1 MRTANGTLLQL
12 VVIAWAGAPGFAAEG
27 ARVDGKNIRIEF
39 DSNMHSRVVALLAG
53 QERVIGD
60 FTPSEFI
67 RVSGRDVTD
76 FSLEDQKRGPVRDQL
91 GSGYRTILTGIAPSL
106 KKVVPVTVYDA
117 FPRTAIFEVAYT
129 NTGGA
134 DLSVSGWTNQHHA
147 ISAPPAA
154 AQPAFWSY
162 QSGSYE
168 KRPDWVLPLKPG
180 FKQENFLGMNAP
192 DYGGGTPVVDVW
204 CRDAGIGV
212 GLLEMA
218 PKLVSL
224 PDEEAEQQL
233 ARRDVEGAVAHFE
246 RAIELAPQFSEAWN
260 HLGTIAYQARD
271 YTRAETCFRKALDAD
286 PNSFQ
291 PLVNLGGVSINLGKF
306 EEALQYNLYA
316 ALTRPNDALANSQ
329 LGMSYF
335 YSGKLDLAQKYLTA
349 AKRFD
354 PAHFSHPQ
362 LMLAEIALRRQDRA
376 AAAGEME
383 EFLQHHPDS
392 PEAVRIKEKLTQL
405 RAQSDPAQTF
415 AATGMARTFSEAPD
429 LTPLDGDPY
438 SVLRKAGRDYLQSR
452 DREGHVGQ
460 SGIDAAIGS
469 GRHARVLLSR
479 TAGGG
484 WMELP
489 LAWYGADGGRYAA
502 SPGFGF
508 TANCLVCHARQHA
521 DRPAAFGCASCHG
534 TAGSGKPGQA
544 VCLECHLQTSGPNSA
559 HGTSAAVEEKFE
571 LNSAGYRLLQSRC
584 YQATAGKLTCTTCH
598 PAHSFSKTL
607 AEYRMVCRGCHP
619 TMHNGAALDCTRCH
633 MPKRPAQDAAQ
644 MMVTDHRIQR
654 PM

>member
-1 MRTANGTLLQL
+1 MRGALLLITAILCARAETARFELRGRLLPATRASVWLHGATAPFEDTTL
-12 VVIAWAGAPGFAAEG
+12 AGE
-27 ARVDGKNIRIEF
+27 DGHFRF
-39 DSNMHSRVVALLAG
+39 RDLLAG
-53 QERVIGD
+53 TYTLGAFV
-60 FTPSEFI
+60 P
-67 RVSGRDVTD
+67 GRG
-76 FSLEDQKRGPVRDQL
+76 EMR
-91 GSGYRTILTGIAPSL
+91 RTIEVGPSQADAKKRIELTVELRDGEFESRDSL
-106 KKVVPVTVYDA
+106 RRSMVSAKEL
-117 FPRTAIFEVAYT
+117 AIPERAHREY
-129 NTGGA
+129 
-134 DLSVSGWTNQHHA
+134 
-147 ISAPPAA
+147 
-154 AQPAFWSY
+154 
-162 QSGSYE
+162 
-168 KRPDWVLPLKPG
+168 
-180 FKQENFLGMNAP
+180 
-192 DYGGGTPVVDVW
+192 
-204 CRDAGIGV
+204 
-212 GLLEMA
+212 
-218 PKLVSL
+218 
-224 PDEEAEQQL
+224 EEAERRL

-246 RAIELAPQFSEAWN
+246 RAVEMAPQFSEAWN

-306 EEALQYNLYA
+306 EEAVQYNLYA

-335 YSGKLDLAQKYLTA
+335 YLGKLDLAQKYLTA

-392 PEAVRIKEKLTQL
+392 PEAVGIKEKLTQL

-438 SVLRKAGRDYLQSR
+438 SVLRKDGRYYLQSR

-584 YQATAGKLTCTTCH
+584 YQATAGKLTCTACH

-654 PM
+654 PL